1 MKRQIHEPLQS
12 GKAEDG
18 IHSVSREIS
27 SANFSK
33 EPPKAPRKKSPQGS
47 KRGKGVWALALAMG
61 LVLALSACSSSTGSS
76 STASA
81 AEPNKD
87 KSATVSAIMITGDG
101 AVDEN
106 GLDQQ
111 AWKGFQ
117 KAAEESG
124 DQIQCLQS
132 NSGQERQ
139 KNMETALAKHP
150 DMIIGVGYSMEDVVK
165 AAAKDNPD
173 QKFGLIDGQV
183 DAPNVACI
191 TFQENE
197 SSFLVGVAAALTTQT
212 KTVGFVGGEST
223 YQDQQFQYGFQA
235 GVKSVDPNIR
245 VLVDYTETFDD
256 PAKGEASALTLIKG
270 QADVIFQAAGNSGA
284 GVIQAAA
291 EKGIWAIGLD
301 EDQSAANPK
310 TILCSMIKASDRAS
324 YDLISAVSQDKFKAG
339 ITVYNLKNGGVGYS
353 DDAGNLT
360 DDVKAKMDAFS
371 KKIIDGTIKVPNDRD
386 GFDTFTAPTE

>member
-1 MKRQIHEPLQS
+1 MKRQTHDLSQPTSAADSCHRASQGKS
-12 GKAEDG
+12 GG
-18 IHSVSREIS
+18 ITKR
-27 SANFSK
+27 SK
-33 EPPKAPRKKSPQGS
+33 GL
-47 KRGKGVWALALAMG
+47 WALALALGLG
-61 LVLALSACSSSTGSS
+61 LVLALSACNDSNQS

-87 KSATVSAIMITGDG
+87 KTATISAIMITGDG

-124 DQIQCLQS
+124 DQISCLQS
-132 NSGQERQ
+132 NSDQERQ
-139 KNMETALAKHP
+139 QNMETALSKHP
-150 DMIIGVGYSMEDVVK
+150 NLIVGVGYSMEDVVK

-173 QKFGLIDGQV
+173 QKFGLIDGKV
-183 DAPNVACI
+183 DAPNVACV

-256 PAKGEASALTLIKG
+256 PAKGAASALTLIKG

-310 TILCSMIKASDRAS
+310 TILCSMIKAADRAS
-324 YDLISAVSQDKFKAG
+324 YDMISAVSQDKFKAG
-339 ITVYNLKNGGVGYS
+339 ATVYNLKNGGVGYS

-360 DDVKAKMDAFS
+360 DDVKAKMDEFS

-386 GFDTFTAPTE
+386 GFDTFTVPAQ